1 MTAPTVKTI
10 YLVTHPEAQHHVDGV
25 IGGWYDS
32 DLTELGIRHASAI
45 AVELER
51 RFGAASA
58 EIVSS
63 DLLRATR
70 TAEAIARRI
79 RGATHLD
86 ADLREKSY
94 GDAEG
99 RPNAWL
105 RERQI
110 PIPDT
115 GERLRHD
122 EGVPG
127 AETRMDLAERA
138 YAAMGRVMEASAENQ
153 IVVTHNG
160 TATLL
165 IAAWIG
171 MPLESAGRV
180 QFGTTPGGITELA
193 KNSRNHSHM
202 VVRLN
207 DVEHLVNE
215 SGNGDHG

>member
-1 MTAPTVKTI
+1 MKTI
-10 YLVTHPEAQHHVDGV
+10 YLVIHPEAQHHIDGV
-25 IGGWYDS
+25 VGGWHDS
-32 DLTELGIRHASAI
+32 DLTELGIRQASAI
-45 AVELER
+45 ATELQR
-51 RFGAASA
+51 RLGGTKA

-63 DLLRATR
+63 DLQRATR
-70 TAEAIARRI
+70 TAETIARSI
-79 RGATHLD
+79 RSGVRLD
-86 ADLREKSY
+86 GGLREKSY
-94 GDAEG
+94 GEAEG

-105 RERQI
+105 KARQI

-122 EGVPG
+122 EGIPG

-138 YAAMGRVMEASAENQ
+138 YAAMGRVMEASVDNQ

-180 QFGTTPGGITELA
+180 QFGTTPGSITELA

-207 DVEHLVNE
+207 EVEHLANE
-215 SGNGDHG
+215 SPAGDHE

>member
-1 MTAPTVKTI
+1 MKTI
-10 YLVTHPEAQHHVDGV
+10 YLVIHPEAQHHVDGV
-25 IGGWYDS
+25 VGGWYDS
-32 DLTELGIRHASAI
+32 DLTELGMRQASVI
-45 AVELER
+45 AAELER
-51 RFGAASA
+51 RLGGARA

-63 DLLRATR
+63 DLQRATR
-70 TAEAIARRI
+70 TAETIARRI
-79 RGATHLD
+79 RGGLRLD

-105 RERQI
+105 RQKQI
-110 PIPDT
+110 PIPDA

-122 EGVPG
+122 EGIPG

-180 QFGTTPGGITELA
+180 QFGTTPGSITELA
-193 KNSRNHSHM
+193 KNTRNHSHM
-202 VVRLN
+202 IVRLN
-207 DVEHLVNE
+207 GVEHLADE
-215 SGNGDHG
+215 SATGDHE